1 MTAEYVL
8 WLLLAHAAGD
18 YLLQSHW
25 MATEKTQRWWPALVH
40 ALTYGVPFLFLV
52 PSVWAWLAIVGTH
65 AVIDRYRLARH
76 VVWLKNQLAPR
87 RYRPAFA
94 ESSTGY
100 AAGTPVWLATWL
112 LVIVDNAI
120 HVTINLLAVKHL

>member
-25 MATEKTQRWWPALVH
+25 MATEKVKRWSPAIVH
-40 ALTYGVPFLFLV
+40 ALTYGIPFLFLV

-76 VVWLKNQLAPR
+76 VVWLKNQFAPR
-87 RYRPAFA
+87 PFRSAFA
-94 ESSTGY
+94 ESGTGY
-100 AAGTPVWLATWL
+100 AADTPVWLATWL
-112 LVIVDNAI
+112 LIIVDNTL
-120 HVTINLLAVKHL
+120 HVTINLLAVTFL